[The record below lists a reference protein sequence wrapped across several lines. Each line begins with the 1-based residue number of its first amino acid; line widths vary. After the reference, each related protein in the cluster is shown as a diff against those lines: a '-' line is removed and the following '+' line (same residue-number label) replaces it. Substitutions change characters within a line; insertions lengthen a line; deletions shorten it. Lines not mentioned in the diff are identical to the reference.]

1 MTVSDR
7 CLYCRYVKSG
17 QIIPPFSSLVQCFL
31 RLLKDLNS
39 IKKKK
44 MVQGFPELFVLSVC
58 EAAQVLKPLGLLWNL
73 TWIFHWLTAFD
84 LSESGVQHVSFQ
96 VTVQV

>member
-1 MTVSDR
+1 
-7 CLYCRYVKSG
+7 
-17 QIIPPFSSLVQCFL
+17 
-31 RLLKDLNS
+31 
-39 IKKKK
+39 